1 MKANYKGI
9 IFKLAAITIYILL
22 IIVFYSSGKGHT
34 IYIFNQ
40 KFITSKGEEIEALY
54 TCKISQAIDKG
65 AFVKFANIISNK
77 ISKKPVYQDQV
88 LSYGRGVPG
97 QIVVPWHSKKV
108 IFEYYDGKNLVKRIE
123 KEVVLDPK
131 ISQYYWN
138 LAALFAD
145 NSEWIGEYIIKEVTD
160 EEILKQTEVNE

>member
-1 MKANYKGI
+1 MKSNYKGI
-9 IFKLAAITIYILL
+9 FFKLVAIAIYILL

-54 TCKISQAIDKG
+54 TCKILQAIDKG

-77 ISKKPVYQDQV
+77 ISNKSVYREQV
-88 LSYGRGVPG
+88 LTYGRGVPG

-108 IFEYYDGKNLVKRIE
+108 VFEYYDGKNLIRKIE
-123 KEVVLDPK
+123 KVVNLEPK

-145 NSEWIGEYIIKEVTD
+145 NDEWIGEYIIKEVTD
-160 EEILKQTEVNE
+160 EEILKQSEVNE